1 MAVITLLTDFGDKDY
16 YVGLFKGDLYTSSPS
31 SKIVDISH
39 SIPPYDIVTAAF
51 FLKNIYAHFPKGTIH
66 IVRVNEQGLG
76 TQKILAAKYQN
87 YYFIAPDNGVLTL
100 VFDEKPDLIV
110 EVDFKQIKLN
120 TLEEYYCRVVKEIT
134 FNNSIGSIGVAT
146 SDYTE
151 RMAMKPVLQQDKI
164 VGNVIY
170 VDNFGNAITNIHRD
184 DLNRFEHKDGMQIN
198 YRKSDFIDRIVS
210 NYSDVPPSYSLAR
223 FNSIGLLE
231 LSIHGGHAANMLG
244 LRVGDA
250 IRVIY
255 GDTGME

>member
-1 MAVITLLTDFGDKDY
+1 MAVITLLTDFGEKDY

-51 FLKNIYAHFPKGTIH
+51 FLKNIYSHYPKGTIH
-66 IVRVNEQGLG
+66 IVRVNEMGLG

-100 VFDEKPDLIV
+100 VFDERPDLIV

-146 SDYTE
+146 SDYVE
-151 RMAMKPVLQQDKI
+151 RKAMKPVLQQDKI
-164 VGNVIY
+164 VGSIIY
-170 VDNFGNAITNIHRD
+170 VDNFGNAITNIHKD
-184 DLNRFEHKDGMQIN
+184 DVGRYGLTVPMQIN
-198 YRKSDFIDRIVS
+198 YRTTDYIDRIVE
-210 NYSDVPPSYSLAR
+210 NYSDVPTTYKLAR

-231 LSIHGGHAANMLG
+231 LSINGGHAANLLG
-244 LRVGDA
+244 LRVNDA
-250 IRVIY
+250 VRILF
-255 GDTGME
+255 GEESLS